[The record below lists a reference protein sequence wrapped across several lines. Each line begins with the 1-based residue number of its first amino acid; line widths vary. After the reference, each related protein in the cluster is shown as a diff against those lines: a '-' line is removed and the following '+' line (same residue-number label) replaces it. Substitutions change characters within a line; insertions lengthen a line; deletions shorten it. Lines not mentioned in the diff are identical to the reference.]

1 MNRDFYRFFVI
12 SLIIVF
18 SISGCT
24 KELEDKIQT
33 LEEEKKALTLESET
47 KEKYVEEILG
57 AVNEIQS
64 NLDTIRA
71 RENIISKASSNIETK
86 GISEAE
92 ALKKRILGDI
102 SDIDTYLQEN
112 KKKLSKL
119 QSRIKSYRYKIA
131 GLEKMVENLKNTIS
145 QKEMEIAYLKE
156 EISSLNV
163 RVATLETTLRQ
174 KERVIKQKEKE
185 INKAHYII
193 GTWDQLQEKGVVE
206 DQGGFLWFGKTTV
219 TSKNLDLSKFKQVEA
234 RKTTQISIDHP
245 LDDVQILTN
254 HSDKTYKLVAN
265 GANKTH
271 LKISDTR
278 KFWENSRVLVVLM
291 N

>member
-1 MNRDFYRFFVI
+1 MKMLNPKLFFV
-12 SLIIVF
+12 
-18 SISGCT
+18 SILVLFFTVSCT
-24 KELEDKIQT
+24 QELEDKIQKLEKEKEI
-33 LEEEKKALTLESET
+33 LEEESTT

-64 NLDTIRA
+64 NLDTIRV
-71 RENIISKASSNIETK
+71 RENIISKASSSIETQ
-86 GISEAE
+86 GVSEAE

-112 KKKLSKL
+112 KQKLSSL
-119 QSRIKSYRYKIA
+119 QSRIKSYRYKIS
-131 GLEKMVENLKNTIS
+131 GLEKMVENLKNTLS

-174 KERVIKQKEKE
+174 KERVIKQKDKE
-185 INKAHYII
+185 INTAHYII
-193 GTWDQLQEKGVVE
+193 GTWDQLRDQGIVE

-234 RKTTQISIDHP
+234 QSTTVIPIDYSKS
-245 LDDVQILTN
+245 DIEILTN

-265 GANKTH
+265 GENKTN
-271 LKISDTR
+271 LEISDTR

>member
-1 MNRDFYRFFVI
+1 MKKI
-12 SLIIVF
+12 LTLALLGIILL
-18 SISGCT
+18 SGCT
-24 KELEDKIQT
+24 KELEERIET
-33 LEEEKKALTLESET
+33 LEKEKEELVVESST

-71 RENIISKASSNIETK
+71 RENIISKASSNIEK
-86 GISEAE
+86 QGVSQAE

-112 KKKLSKL
+112 KKKLGKL
-119 QSRIKSYRYKIA
+119 QSRIKSYRYKIS
-131 GLEKMVENLKNTIS
+131 GLEKMVENLKNTLS

-174 KERVIKQKEKE
+174 KERVIRQKDKQ

-193 GTWDQLQEKGVVE
+193 GTWDELRDKGIVE

-219 TSKNLDLSKFKQVEA
+219 TSKNLDLSQFTQVEA
-234 RKTTQISIDHP
+234 QSTTQIPIAHP
-245 LDDVQILTN
+245 LNDIEILTN
-254 HSDKTYKLVAN
+254 HNQQTYKLEAN
-265 GANKTH
+265 GENQTS
-271 LKISDTR
+271 LKINDTA
-278 KFWENSRVLVVLM
+278 KFWENSRVLIVLM